1 MKIIV
6 FLALL
11 IACFVLIP
19 DAWINHIIMPH
30 IQISGD
36 GEEAINNY
44 EFTAIMIKAGISGVV
59 ALGLLSLQ
67 KLMKR
72 K

>member
-6 FLALL
+6 FIILL
-11 IACFVLIP
+11 IVCFVLIP
-19 DAWINHIIMPH
+19 DGWISDIFMSH

-44 EFTAIMIKAGISGVV
+44 EFTAIMIKAGISAVISLV
-59 ALGLLSLQ
+59 LLSLQ
-67 KLMKR
+67 KFLRR

>member
-6 FLALL
+6 FIALL

-19 DAWINHIIMPH
+19 DVWINNVFMPH
-30 IQISGD
+30 IVISGD

-44 EFTAIMIKAGISGVV
+44 EFTAIMIKAGIAAAV
-59 ALGLLSLQ
+59 ALILLSLR
-67 KLMKR
+67 KFLKR